1 MCSPAC
7 KASIPIVVCKKC
19 GVAITMAS
27 ISPERIISEQF
38 ANVLSPG
45 RPSKGFNP
53 GAKASL
59 TAVSV
64 QREILFSSR
73 YPVWN
78 FPMLPRPTMPRRTFF
93 IEGEVRSVVAG
104 KKRRQLFSAKFSTG
118 RTRRSVPD
126 RSPLSPTTLHFCN
139 VPERPGRK
147 PRAILPPR
155 SAQSFHPSKPIQ
167 P

>member
-1 MCSPAC
+1 MVTGFPGARLTDL
-7 KASIPIVVCKKC
+7 AGVTC
-19 GVAITMAS
+19 G
-27 ISPERIISEQF
+27 
-38 ANVLSPG
+38 LSPRG
-45 RPSKGFNP
+45 ISRADVPLESLRVRTSVPSGP

-78 FPMLPRPTMPRRTFF
+78 FPMVPRPTMPRRTFF

-118 RTRRSVPD
+118 RTRRSVLG

-139 VPERPGRK
+139 VPDRPRRK
-147 PRAILPPR
+147 PCAILHPR